1 MKVSVAA
8 IVMPLSRRGLVNEQ
22 KSLPPY
28 SSPLFFK
35 IVYVELH
42 ESIKEPQSND
52 DSVTDDMLIPVL
64 QKF

>member
-22 KSLPPY
+22 KLLPPY
-28 SSPLFFK
+28 PSPLFFK

-42 ESIKEPQSND
+42 ESIKNHNLMMTVYAYSR
-52 DSVTDDMLIPVL
+52 IA
-64 QKF
+64 KI